1 MIHLTLFG
9 GTESEIAPGTFTAFT
24 MFGGAELKRPTLAQR
39 IMQRRRDKGR
49 KLGFRERWF
58 GRDRSVVITIF
69 GGTDILAPTIMEEY
83 AALKNL
89 VQSGVL
95 SRTECRDLVQEIA
108 SGDDERGE
116 ISRVTFCGACGFASP
131 KAKVE
136 HRALAAAESAR
147 IISSQTRRE
156 LEKAVGC
163 PSSTTASVVAAA
175 VLA

>member
-9 GTESEIAPGTFTAFT
+9 GTDAEIAPGTFTAFT

-39 IMQRRRDKGR
+39 IMQRRREKGR

-58 GRDRSVVITIF
+58 GRDRSLVITIF

-83 AALKNL
+83 AALRNL

-95 SRTECRDLVQEIA
+95 SKAECRDLIQEIA

-116 ISRVTFCGACGFASP
+116 ISRITFCGGCGFESP
-131 KAKVE
+131 KPKIE
-136 HRALAAAESAR
+136 HRALDAAESAR
-147 IISSQTRRE
+147 IINAQTRRE
-156 LEKAVGC
+156 LEKAIGC
-163 PSSTTASVVAAA
+163 PSNTAASVVAAVA
-175 VLA
+175 LA